1 MIRGLAASKE
11 SSEISN
17 NNTPKNCNEIGA
29 YDVLCGRNKASFN
42 NVGNRRFRVLVSN
55 SLHEYVNVA
64 TRRKEKSQ
72 VVRNIISTT
81 IESGGR
87 FLQEKDGAL
96 VELSDRDAQVKVGH
110 AIRDMVLAKTK
121 TNSDEFSVNSSTS
134 NKVKGSVIN
143 ALPKAQD
150 QDIPCHSSIASE
162 RLESRFCDSESY
174 EPIPLE
180 SIVSESC
187 NNCITRALQILSTD
201 DNKSLQR
208 LSTDDDN
215 VEHTTAQNFHVSGLE
230 ELVDVEYENL
240 EDTISPEIYELL
252 LEHFTY

>member
-1 MIRGLAASKE
+1 MIRGLATSKE
-11 SSEISN
+11 SSETSN

-55 SLHEYVNVA
+55 SLHEYVHVA

-72 VVRNIISTT
+72 VVRNIFSTT

-96 VELSDRDAQVKVGH
+96 VELSDREAQVKVGH

-121 TNSDEFSVNSSTS
+121 TNSDEFSENSSTS
-134 NKVKGSVIN
+134 NKVKGSIID
-143 ALPKAQD
+143 ALPTAQD
-150 QDIPCHSSIASE
+150 QDIPCHSSIASSE
-162 RLESRFCDSESY
+162 RLESRFCDYESY
-174 EPIPLE
+174 EPIPLN

-187 NNCITRALQILSTD
+187 DNCITRALQILSTD

-215 VEHTTAQNFHVSGLE
+215 VEHTAAQNFHVSGLE
-230 ELVDVEYENL
+230 ELVDVGYENL
-240 EDTISPEIYELL
+240 EETFSPEQFELL
-252 LEHFTY
+252 IEHFT